1 MHILRKAARKY
12 GDHGLAGITIA
23 LKHRHMPRIPAVQS
37 NEYLGW
43 LQFAVPGM
51 LERGNVD
58 CFDWAIRH
66 LPSDAPI
73 VEIGS
78 FCGLSTNVMTYLKRH
93 HGKTNRLITCD
104 RWIFERRDK
113 TAELDDSGVSF
124 DDYRE
129 FVRETFLRNAHMF
142 SRHDLPF
149 TVELFSDEFF
159 EAWTARDTMNDVFGR
174 SIALGWLWRRHC
186 RAASS
191 ARRSVRPWSG
201 PSAGGRSA
209 GALLQLAQ
217 PPAGVGLG
225 GLGQVLR

>member
-1 MHILRKAARKY
+1 
-12 GDHGLAGITIA
+12 
-23 LKHRHMPRIPAVQS
+23 
-37 NEYLGW
+37 
-43 LQFAVPGM
+43 M

-174 SIALGWLWRRHC
+174 SIALGGEISFCYIDGSHLYDVAKRDFANADRFLQRGGFILLDDSGDSTHHES
-186 RAASS
+186 RLVAQEVLSD
-191 ARRSVRPWSG
+191 ARYKLVTRNPNYLFQKV
-201 PSAGGRSA
+201 
-209 GALLQLAQ
+209 
-217 PPAGVGLG
+217 
-225 GLGQVLR
+225 